1 MDEGLFED
9 LLESIQEA
17 GAILRGEREATRRTI
32 LTEEMEGAGLPE
44 VVEQGGT
51 FEQEVALHKACS
63 GRTQGGGGAVL
74 GGLGGCSKDYLQK
87 GPQQGEG

>member
-1 MDEGLFED
+1 MEEGLLED

-51 FEQEVALHKACS
+51 FE
-63 GRTQGGGGAVL
+63 
-74 GGLGGCSKDYLQK
+74 
-87 GPQQGEG
+87 

>member
-32 LTEEMEGAGLPE
+32 LTEEIKGAGPPE
-44 VVEQGGT
+44 VVEQGET
-51 FEQEVALHKACS
+51 IE
-63 GRTQGGGGAVL
+63 
-74 GGLGGCSKDYLQK
+74 
-87 GPQQGEG
+87 